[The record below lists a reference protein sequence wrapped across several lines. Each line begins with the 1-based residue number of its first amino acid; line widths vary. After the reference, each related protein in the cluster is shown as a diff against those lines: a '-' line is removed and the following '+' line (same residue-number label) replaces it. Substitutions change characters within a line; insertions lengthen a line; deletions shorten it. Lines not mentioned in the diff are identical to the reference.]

1 MNYYKLPESAKCPV
15 CGKHIFTE
23 WDETCPICNWTYS
36 FIQEEFPDDK
46 KCENVM
52 SLNEARKAYAE
63 GREIY

>member
-1 MNYYKLPESAKCPV
+1 MNYKLQESAKCPV
-15 CGKHIFTE
+15 CGVHTFTYWE
-23 WDETCPICNWTYS
+23 EYCPICNWMYS

-63 GREIY
+63 GRKNY